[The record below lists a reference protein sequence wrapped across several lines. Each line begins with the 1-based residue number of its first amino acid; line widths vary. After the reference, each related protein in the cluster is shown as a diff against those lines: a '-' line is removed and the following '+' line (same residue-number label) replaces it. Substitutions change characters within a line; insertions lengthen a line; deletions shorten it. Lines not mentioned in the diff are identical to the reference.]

1 MTRFT
6 VHLVAAAR
14 PNLMKVA
21 PLWWALKD
29 EPWCRPLLVHT
40 GQHRDPAMAG
50 DIMAELDLPAPH
62 VTLGIAAGTHGETIG
77 RTVEAYDRALAA
89 DAPDLVVVV
98 GDVHAT
104 LAAAIATMHRRLP
117 LAHLEAGLRSFDRA
131 MPEEM
136 NRILT
141 DHAADI
147 LWTTD
152 ATADAN
158 LAREGIDPARIE
170 RVGDIT
176 IDTLEAMR
184 PRIAAHPGPAGW
196 GAVPGAY
203 GVVTL
208 HRPSNVDHPV
218 TLARL
223 FAALGEVARTLPL
236 LFPIHPRTQRR
247 IAEAGLALPPGLRA
261 LPPIGYVPFLAL
273 VSRAAVVITD
283 SGGVQEETSHLG
295 IPCVTLR
302 ANTERPVTIEAGTNR
317 LADASTLAE
326 AVRAPRAAH
335 PPRHDGRVRL
345 RVAASIARLAGTAGS
360 AAVSARAGP
369 AAVPAPR
376 SAP

>member
-1 MTRFT
+1 MTGFV

-29 EPWCRPLLVHT
+29 APWCRPLLVHT

-50 DIMAELDLPAPH
+50 DLIAELGLPAPQIA
-62 VTLGIAAGTHGETIG
+62 LGIAAGTHGETIG
-77 RTVEAYDRALAA
+77 RTIEAYDRVLAEER
-89 DAPDLVVVV
+89 PDLVVVV

-104 LAAAIATMHRRLP
+104 LAAAIAARHRGVR
-117 LAHLEAGLRSFDRA
+117 LAHLEAGLRSFDRT
-131 MPEEM
+131 MPEEL
-136 NRILT
+136 NRVLA

-158 LAREGIDPARIE
+158 LRREGMDPARIE

-184 PRIAAHPGPAGW
+184 GAIAAHPGPAGL
-196 GAVPGAY
+196 GLAPRGY

-208 HRPSNVDHPV
+208 HRPANVDRPA

-223 FAALGEVARTLPL
+223 LAALGDLARDLPL
-236 LFPIHPRTQRR
+236 VFPLHPRTERR
-247 IAEAGLALPPGLRA
+247 LAEAGLALPPGVRA
-261 LPPIGYVPFLAL
+261 LPPSGYVAFLAL
-273 VSRAAVVITD
+273 VSRAAVMITD
-283 SGGVQEETSHLG
+283 SGGVQEEASHLG
-295 IPCVTLR
+295 IACVTLR
-302 ANTERPVTIEAGTNR
+302 PNTERPDTLTAGTNR
-317 LADASTLAE
+317 LADAAGLRE
-326 AVRAPRAAH
+326 AVHAPRPTH
-335 PPRHDGRVRL
+335 PPRHDGRARL
-345 RVAASIARLAGTAGS
+345 RVAAAISRLAG
-360 AAVSARAGP
+360 AVSAPAGP
-369 AAVPAPR
+369 AAAPVPR

>member
-1 MTRFT
+1 VSLFS

-29 EPWCRPLLVHT
+29 EPWCRPLVVHT

-50 DIMAELDLPAPH
+50 DLMAELGVPDPQIS
-62 VTLGIAAGTHGETIG
+62 LGIAAGSHGETIG
-77 RTVEAYDRALAA
+77 RTVEAYDRVLAA
-89 DAPDLVVVV
+89 APPELVVVV

-104 LAAAIATMHRRLP
+104 LAAAIAAMHRGVR
-117 LAHLEAGLRSFDRA
+117 LAHLEAGLRSGDRT

-152 ATADAN
+152 ATADTN
-158 LAREGIDPARIE
+158 LLREGIDAARIE

-176 IDTLEAMR
+176 IDTLDAMR
-184 PRIAAHPGPAGW
+184 PAITAHPGPA
-196 GAVPGAY
+196 ALRLAPGGY

-208 HRPSNVDHPV
+208 HRPANVDRPEM
-218 TLARL
+218 LGAL
-223 FAALGEVARTLPL
+223 LAALGTVARRLPL
-236 LFPIHPRTQRR
+236 LFPVHPRTQRR
-247 IAEAGLALPPGLRA
+247 IDAAGLALPPGIRA
-261 LPPIGYVPFLAL
+261 LPPQGYVAFLAL

-283 SGGVQEETSHLG
+283 SGGVQEEASHLG

-302 ANTERPVTIEAGTNR
+302 RTTERPATIAAGTNV
-317 LADASTLAE
+317 LADVSSLAG
-326 AVRAPRAAH
+326 AVQAPRRPH
-335 PPRHDGRVRL
+335 PPRHDGRARL
-345 RVAASIARLAGTAGS
+345 RVAAAIRRLAFS
-360 AAVSARAGP
+360 GP
-369 AAVPAPR
+369 AGRAAGQAPR
-376 SAP
+376 TGP